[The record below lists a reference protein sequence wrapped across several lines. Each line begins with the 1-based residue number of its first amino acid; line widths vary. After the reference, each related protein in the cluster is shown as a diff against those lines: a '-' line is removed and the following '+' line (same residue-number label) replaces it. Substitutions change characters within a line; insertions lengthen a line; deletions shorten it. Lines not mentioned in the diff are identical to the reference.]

1 MQTVKQ
7 HNMRKTKLDE
17 QLDSLGYFRMQSITI
32 PGSYCLYRKDD
43 RSFLAVFYKEK
54 NNILYNSKTYKSV
67 EDFLKAVED
76 YTKTLYF
83 PADTYNPDYRKEA
96 VANMRLHGTLRECG
110 LEIDPGRYYARE
122 SYLLKD
128 DLGGKFAHVRG
139 TDLLLSETSWIP
151 LKDDDAE
158 VDEVNCRNIKS
169 TIAAVYAYHISVL
182 AESLNTMGELSK
194 IDKLE
199 IKTFNESTC
208 TVETKSGKE
217 GVIGKLEEVLNK
229 LKGNG

>member
-1 MQTVKQ
+1 
-7 HNMRKTKLDE
+7 MRKTKLDE
-17 QLDSLGYFRMQSITI
+17 QLDGLGYFRMQSITI

-43 RSFLAVFYKEK
+43 HSFLAVFSKEK
-54 NNILYNSKTYKSV
+54 NNILYNGKAYKST

-83 PADTYNPDYRKEA
+83 PADTYNPDYRKVA
-96 VANMRLHGTLRECG
+96 VDEMRIHSTLRDCG
-110 LEIDPGRYYARE
+110 LDMNPGRYYSRE
-122 SYLLKD
+122 SYLLDD

-139 TDLLLSETSWIP
+139 TDLLLSETSWLP
-151 LKDDDAE
+151 LKAEGSE
-158 VDEVNCRNIKS
+158 VDESTCRGIKS

-182 AESLNTMGELSK
+182 AEALNAMGELSK

-217 GVIGKLEEVLNK
+217 GLVSKLEEVLKK
-229 LKGNG
+229 LKETE